1 MHIPPYHK
9 KTTWQ
14 RFLVGTFVGAVI
26 AYFIFVYMHGSMYGQ
41 LLEENRDLKSEVTE
55 LKNQNEA
62 LLEDNENLDEQ
73 SKAPIKVET
82 IEITITN
89 EEDLPDRLIIHD
101 LEELMKEEIEH
112 IIGKDVSIISESD
125 GLLTATIENKKFT
138 VDDFE
143 FQFSVKKLY
152 LTKTVK
158 ISVEANMAD

>member
-9 KTTWQ
+9 KPSFQ
-14 RFLVGTFVGAVI
+14 RFLVGMFIGAVI
-26 AYFIFVYMHGSMYGQ
+26 AYFVFVYMHGSMYGQ

-55 LKNQNEA
+55 LNNQNEA
-62 LLEDNENLDEQ
+62 LLEDNEDLDEQ
-73 SKAPIKVET
+73 SKEPIKVEA
-82 IEITITN
+82 IEITIIN

-112 IIGKDVSIISESD
+112 IIGQDLSIISESD
-125 GLLTATIENKKFT
+125 GLLTATLENKVFT

-143 FQFSVKKLY
+143 FQFTVEKLY
-152 LTKTVK
+152 LTPTVK